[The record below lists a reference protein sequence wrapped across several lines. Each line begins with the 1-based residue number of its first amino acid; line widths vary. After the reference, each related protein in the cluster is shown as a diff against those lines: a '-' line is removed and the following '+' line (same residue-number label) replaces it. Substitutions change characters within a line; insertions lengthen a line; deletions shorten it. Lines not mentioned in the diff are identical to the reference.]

1 MLDGSFHG
9 ARGQHLVL
17 RGYPVGDG
25 PIVQSYVDV
34 CLDGWLEI
42 EAMYAPAKTAN
53 FAERFVRTT
62 TNWGPPWINDR
73 LYPWRPFIH
82 VPRAW
87 QIDTLLREVLGQAM
101 FA

>member
-42 EAMYAPAKTAN
+42 EAMC
-53 FAERFVRTT
+53 RTFRPYDDELGT
-62 TNWGPPWINDR
+62 TMD
-73 LYPWRPFIH
+73 
-82 VPRAW
+82 
-87 QIDTLLREVLGQAM
+87 Q
-101 FA
+101 